1 MTYFTYRDFQN
12 MAAALPYMFEPQAD
26 LLSDYDD
33 ESEDS
38 SNEGP
43 EASDEASSEVERY
56 DYESFFSLVAAV
68 GAC

>member
-1 MTYFTYRDFQN
+1 
-12 MAAALPYMFEPQAD
+12 MASTQPYMFEPQDD

-33 ESEDS
+33 DSTDS

-56 DYESFFSLVAAV
+56 DYESFFSLVA
-68 GAC
+68 C